1 MAVMKSKTHPDFG
14 DSLRFAV
21 MEMALLA
28 EAMLGDAIDALQRQ
42 DKALAEQ
49 VIERDDQVDH
59 LESKLE
65 NRCLDAMAKR
75 PDSENRQRLIAT
87 TLKLAADIE
96 HIADLA
102 VDIAKVAVNLA
113 DEAIYKPL
121 VDVPRLST
129 LARNMLRDAL
139 DAFLNR
145 DPEQARLVCLSEID
159 ADYAYGQMRQDLRQA
174 LASDSHS
181 IVQATHLLFVVHF
194 LERICDHCAKIAQ
207 RSANLEFGRR
217 RAGS

>member
-1 MAVMKSKTHPDFG
+1 MAVMKSKTHTDFG
-14 DSLRFAV
+14 DSLRYSV
-21 MEMALLA
+21 MEIGLIA

-59 LESKLE
+59 LETKLE

-102 VDIAKVAVNLA
+102 VDIAKVARNLA

-121 VDVPRLST
+121 VDVPKLST
-129 LARNMLRDAL
+129 LARTMLRDAL

-145 DPEQARLVCLSEID
+145 DPEQARLVCLAEDD
-159 ADYAYGQMRQDLRQA
+159 ADRAYAQMRHDLRST
-174 LASDSHS
+174 LASDPHS
-181 IVQATHLLFVVHF
+181 LTQATHLLFVVHF
-194 LERICDHCAKIAQ
+194 LERICDHGAKIAH
-207 RSANLEFGRR
+207 RTANLEIGRPR
-217 RAGS
+217 RGS